1 MEKKINIKALIISLI
16 LALISCGFVFIYIK
30 SLEKPAPEVK
40 VIKLLVASRN
50 MKVGEE
56 IKSADIS
63 TVDIPEDSLPEDII
77 NDRKS
82 IEGMYVREPIIT
94 GEPFRGERL
103 AKWEELTLSFSIPK
117 DMRAFSVFVNENSVF
132 SNQLRVGDKVDVIGN
147 YIIKTNDDKEM
158 KLSNTIIQNVEVLAV
173 GPDRVRH
180 NTGETSE
187 SSDETRLPR
196 AITLCVSPEEA
207 EKLAYTSAFAGFVI
221 ALRGNEDEKS
231 VETPGIIIEDLI
243 PLNKI
248 ENKMETLIE
257 YIGGEQ

>member
-16 LALISCGFVFIYIK
+16 LALVSCGFVFIYIK

-63 TVDIPEDSLPEDII
+63 TVDIPEDSLPEGVI

-82 IEGMYVREPIIT
+82 IEDMYVREPIIT
-94 GEPFRGERL
+94 GEPFRPERL
-103 AKWEELTLSFSIPK
+103 AQWEELTLSFSIP
-117 DMRAFSVFVNENSVF
+117 DGMRALSVFVNENSVF

-147 YIIKTNDDKEM
+147 YTIKTTDDKEM

-173 GPDRVRH
+173 GPDRIRH
-180 NTGETSE
+180 NTGENSE
-187 SSDETRLPR
+187 SSDDRLPR
-196 AITLCVSPEEA
+196 AITLCVSPEDA
-207 EKLAYTSAFAGFVI
+207 EKLVYTSSFADFAI
-221 ALRGNEDEKS
+221 ALRGNEDNEFI
-231 VETPGIIIEDLI
+231 ETPGIIIDNLI
-243 PLNKI
+243 PLTKI
-248 ENKMETLIE
+248 QELID
-257 YIGGEQ
+257 YMGGEQ

>member
-16 LALISCGFVFIYIK
+16 FALISCGFVFGYIK
-30 SLEKPAPEVK
+30 SLEEPAPEVK

-63 TVDIPEDSLPEDII
+63 TVDIPENSLPEGII

-82 IEGMYVREPIIT
+82 IEDMYVREPIIT
-94 GEPFRGERL
+94 GEPFRPERL
-103 AKWEELTLSFSIPK
+103 AQWEELTLSFSIP
-117 DMRAFSVFVNENSVF
+117 DGMRALSVFVNENSVF

-147 YIIKTNDDKEM
+147 YTIKIKDGDNDKEI

-173 GPDRVRH
+173 GSDRVRH
-180 NTGETSE
+180 NTGENSE

-196 AITLCVSPEEA
+196 AITLCVYPEEA

-221 ALRGNEDEKS
+221 ALRGNKDDEF

-243 PLNKI
+243 PLNRFGV
-248 ENKMETLIE
+248 LID
-257 YIGGEQ
+257 YMGGEQ

>member
-16 LALISCGFVFIYIK
+16 LALISCGFVFGYIK
-30 SLEKPAPEVK
+30 SLEKPAPE
-40 VIKLLVASRN
+40 IKTIKMLVASRN

-63 TVDIPEDSLPEDII
+63 SIDIPEDSLPEGII

-82 IEGMYVREPIIT
+82 IEGMYVQEPIIK
-94 GEPFRGERL
+94 GEPFRPERL
-103 AKWEELTLSFSIPK
+103 AEWEELTLSFSIPK
-117 DMRAFSVFVNENSVF
+117 DMRALSVFVNENSVF

-147 YIIKTNDDKEM
+147 YIIKTNDDKEI

-180 NTGETSE
+180 NTGENSE
-187 SSDETRLPR
+187 SSDDSKLPR
-196 AITLCVSPEEA
+196 AITLCVSPKEA
-207 EKLAYTSAFAGFVI
+207 EKLAYTSAFADFAI
-221 ALRGNEDEKS
+221 ALRGNKDDEF

-243 PLNKI
+243 PLNRFGV
-248 ENKMETLIE
+248 LID
-257 YIGGEQ
+257 YMGGEQ

>member
-30 SLEKPAPEVK
+30 SLEKPVPEVK
-40 VIKLLVASRN
+40 NIKLLVASRN

-63 TVDIPEDSLPEDII
+63 TIDIPEDSLPGGII

-82 IEGMYVREPIIT
+82 IEGMYVKEPIII
-94 GEPFRGERL
+94 GEPFRPERL
-103 AKWEELTLSFSIPK
+103 AQWEELTLSFSIPE

-147 YIIKTNDDKEM
+147 YIIKTTDDKEM
-158 KLSNTIIQNVEVLAV
+158 KLSYTIIQNVEVLAV

-180 NTGETSE
+180 NTGENLE
-187 SSDETRLPR
+187 SSEDSKLPR
-196 AITLCVSPEEA
+196 VITLCVSPQES
-207 EKLAYTSAFAGFVI
+207 EKLAYTSAFADFAI
-221 ALRGNEDEKS
+221 ALRGNEDDES

-243 PLNKI
+243 PFNKFGV
-248 ENKMETLIE
+248 LIDNV
-257 YIGGEQ
+257 GGEQ